1 MVFKI
6 GIVDFGNSNILS
18 VIRAIEKTSNAK
30 CIRCKSPEQLKKV
43 DKVILPGVGA
53 FANGMQ
59 RLKELGFDQA
69 IGETYHSG
77 TSILGICLGMQF
89 MAGVSFEFGKSEG
102 LDLIPGHVEKLS
114 SESIEGNKLVV
125 PFVGWANLSVNQS
138 NNKILDLS
146 FNSRSF
152 YFVHSYQFMP
162 SDEKSIL
169 ATYEYGGNHI
179 VAAVAKDNL
188 VGVQFHPEKSGK
200 AGLAL
205 IKKFIE
211 NL

>member
-1 MVFKI
+1 MVLKI

-30 CIRCKSPEQLKKV
+30 GIRCKSPEQLKKV
-43 DKVILPGVGA
+43 DKIILPGVGA

-59 RLKELGFDQA
+59 RLKGLGFDQA
-69 IGETYHSG
+69 IGESYHSG

-102 LDLIPGHVEKLS
+102 LDLISGHVEKLN

-125 PFVGWANLSVNQS
+125 PFVGWASLSVNQS

-152 YFVHSYQFMP
+152 YFVHSYQFVP
-162 SDEKSIL
+162 SDEESIL

-188 VGVQFHPEKSGK
+188 LGVQFHPEKSGK